1 MAITKIVALAKQF
14 LAETHSTAT
23 SDEIYQMR
31 MELTKLSQGPK
42 FAIRSYTPASYTRP
56 TRFEDEE
63 MTPLLLAYE
72 AWIIAHIVPVA
83 PPARAVARP
92 PAAAVSP
99 PARAA
104 AIERPPAA
112 AVSPPAPAAAI
123 ERPQAV
129 EPVVSIEQR
138 EAEAR
143 IQNASNA
150 IALAKAAQM
159 EAEAGTAREKARKAE
174 VEKLAAKDEA
184 DAAVAET
191 EAAREAAREKAREK
205 ARKDEAEILAAKAE
219 ADAAEARRTKVVE
232 VTARQAAEE
241 AKKEEAVAPVNNKRK
256 RDAEEEETTN
266 QLGALSL
273 RGPAPAKRSVII
285 GILQSVGPACVDII
299 KKAGL

>member
-191 EAAREAAREKAREK
+191 EAAREKAREK

-232 VTARQAAEE
+232 ARQAAEE

>member
-83 PPARAVARP
+83 PPARAVA
-92 PAAAVSP
+92 
-99 PARAA
+99 
-104 AIERPPAA
+104 RPPAA

-232 VTARQAAEE
+232 ARQAAEE

>member
-99 PARAA
+99 PAQAA

-191 EAAREAAREKAREK
+191 EAAREKAREK

-232 VTARQAAEE
+232 ARQAAEE